1 MEFSTMLTLSDP
13 SVRRSIV
20 DRVAGVRQDGKPL
33 WGRMS
38 ASQMLCHLSDS
49 FRAALGEKRVS
60 PATGVLQR
68 TVVKWYALYVPIPWP
83 QGLPTRPE
91 MDQGAGGTP
100 PGDFERDRAGL
111 LLLTERF
118 CAADPGLKW
127 RHPIFGELTDS
138 ERMRW
143 GYLHMDHHLRQ
154 FGA

>member
-1 MEFSTMLTLSDP
+1 
-13 SVRRSIV
+13 
-20 DRVAGVRQDGKPL
+20 
-33 WGRMS
+33 
-38 ASQMLCHLSDS
+38 
-49 FRAALGEKRVS
+49 
-60 PATGVLQR
+60 
-68 TVVKWYALYVPIPWP
+68 
-83 QGLPTRPE
+83 

-100 PGDFERDRAGL
+100 PGDFERDRDGL